1 MKKLITV
8 IVLGVIVG
16 AFAPVVGHAE
26 EEEPRGMASKRSAF
40 PVGGL
45 KPGATS
51 TQECTAEVESG
62 AANVKLD
69 CDESFPNNEPDV
81 EVDPADPLHMIASS
95 NDYGTCCDEF
105 YTTFDGGQTW
115 TTGNMSN
122 AGPHTIGSDP
132 VTVFDVKHGTAI
144 HPSLSF
150 RGNGNQACDGDLV
163 VSVSEDG
170 GLNWNA
176 PVQVADGRGC
186 DPSKTQLFND
196 KEWVVTDNNASSPHY
211 GRTYLT
217 WSVFEAHKAVY
228 ASSGIFE
235 SHSDDGGFS
244 WSAPQEISG
253 SNAALCTFQESGPAG
268 ACDENQYSV
277 GTIGPDGTVYV
288 AFENDQNESLW
299 EDGEQFDDQYLL
311 VKSTDGGASWSS
323 PTFIVGLE
331 DGSRDY
337 PLNVDDRQT
346 LSGYQVRVNS
356 AGNIVA
362 DPTSNGRL
370 YLTFSDNRNGTHDS
384 DTPVTNT
391 DVFLMTSVNG
401 GANWSGPVQVDSSA
415 SDQWFPW
422 VEVNPVDGT
431 VGLVYNDRSVANPE
445 VYGAA
450 LREIGGSKLTVS
462 TADSHPTESIFFQAG
477 TEGCEECATFH
488 GDYIALAYGSDGA
501 ANVAW
506 TDMRD
511 FDEGLGGYLQFIY
524 FARVT

>member
-1 MKKLITV
+1 
-8 IVLGVIVG
+8 
-16 AFAPVVGHAE
+16 
-26 EEEPRGMASKRSAF
+26 
-40 PVGGL
+40 
-45 KPGATS
+45 
-51 TQECTAEVESG
+51 
-62 AANVKLD
+62 
-69 CDESFPNNEPDV
+69 
-81 EVDPADPLHMIASS
+81 
-95 NDYGTCCDEF
+95 
-105 YTTFDGGQTW
+105 
-115 TTGNMSN
+115 
-122 AGPHTIGSDP
+122 
-132 VTVFDVKHGTAI
+132 
-144 HPSLSF
+144 
-150 RGNGNQACDGDLV
+150 
-163 VSVSEDG
+163 
-170 GLNWNA
+170 
-176 PVQVADGRGC
+176 
-186 DPSKTQLFND
+186 
-196 KEWVVTDNNASSPHY
+196 
-211 GRTYLT
+211 
-217 WSVFEAHKAVY
+217 
-228 ASSGIFE
+228 
-235 SHSDDGGFS
+235 
-244 WSAPQEISG
+244 
-253 SNAALCTFQESGPAG
+253 
-268 ACDENQYSV
+268 
-277 GTIGPDGTVYV
+277 
-288 AFENDQNESLW
+288 
-299 EDGEQFDDQYLL
+299 
-311 VKSTDGGASWSS
+311 
-323 PTFIVGLE
+323 VGLE

-431 VGLVYNDRSVANPE
+431 VGVVYNDRSVADPE

-462 TADSHPTESIFFQAG
+462 TADSHPTESVFFQAG
-477 TEGCEECATFH
+477 AEGCEECATFH